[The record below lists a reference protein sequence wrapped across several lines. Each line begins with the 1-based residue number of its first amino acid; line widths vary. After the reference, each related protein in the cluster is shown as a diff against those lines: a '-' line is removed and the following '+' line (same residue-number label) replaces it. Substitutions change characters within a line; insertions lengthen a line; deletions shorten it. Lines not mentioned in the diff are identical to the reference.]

1 MSSIP
6 IQNPPRDE
14 VAVLRAENAALKLQ
28 LEESAR
34 STNQY
39 LQNVA
44 HQLTAPLNAIKWSIE
59 ALKDPKVHLNR
70 KMKLLSSIY
79 SQGTI
84 LVHLIKNFSLMS
96 NLEADHELGQFREK
110 PERVDPPSI
119 GDQLG
124 KRFPAAGSRRREEHY
139 RR

>member
-1 MSSIP
+1 M
-6 IQNPPRDE
+6 
-14 VAVLRAENAALKLQ
+14 AVIGSAKPKSEIDQLRAEVAELRSQ
-28 LEESAR
+28 LTESRR

-59 ALKDPKVHLNR
+59 AIKDEKVTIPR

-96 NLEADHELGQFREK
+96 NLEADL
-110 PERVDPPSI
+110 
-119 GDQLG
+119 
-124 KRFPAAGSRRREEHY
+124 
-139 RR
+139 